1 MSTRNLKLN
10 KILRKSALA
19 VHEIEIIL
27 LESLADIKI
36 KPKMSKS
43 ILALSVP
50 VIEQQVQVALLSG
63 LLHEPMLPK

>member
-1 MSTRNLKLN
+1 MCTRNLKLN

-19 VHEIEIIL
+19 VHKIEIIL
-27 LESLADIKI
+27 LEPLADIKN
-36 KPKMSKS
+36 KAKDS
-43 ILALSVP
+43 ILPLSVP